1 MIKNINNELYDTV
14 TESLAP
20 LTENIIS
27 NVSFGVS
34 MLNNDIIS
42 VDTLSFHNAMYI
54 SPIEPI
60 ERLNIIVY
68 NERYD
73 DLIMVSNN
81 TKSHIIVDYDKMLMC
96 KRINISI
103 DDNVIVINNAMSIHV
118 DYVKYKYKDN
128 TISEHNL
135 LIAITSTE

>member
-1 MIKNINNELYDTV
+1 
-14 TESLAP
+14 
-20 LTENIIS
+20 
-27 NVSFGVS
+27 
-34 MLNNDIIS
+34 
-42 VDTLSFHNAMYI
+42 MYV

-118 DYVKYKYKDN
+118 DYVKYKYKDD